1 MPVAAARALRLGGA
15 LLAVALLLLAP
26 AARAEAAQPELVMHV
41 YQLQHQ
47 SASEAMGIVV
57 PLLSSRGTVQVRP
70 GDNTLVVRDTVDAL
84 QKIMPI
90 IYSFDHPSRSV
101 DIQLWLVRATVT
113 GGVSPE
119 PPPPPLKPLPADLV
133 GSLRKSFHY
142 QEYALVGSSSV
153 SALEGEKVTFEVAK
167 DFIVRF
173 RLGTVVGE
181 QRLRL
186 SDFEVMLETATG
198 APQSLLK
205 SQLNLWLQ
213 RTMAMGLTAGQDSG
227 TALLVV
233 VRCEPSKTKVA
244 RRGQR

>member
-1 MPVAAARALRLGGA
+1 VL
-15 LLAVALLLLAP
+15 
-26 AARAEAAQPELVMHV
+26 
-41 YQLQHQ
+41 
-47 SASEAMGIVV
+47 

-70 GDNTLVVRDTVDAL
+70 GDNTLVVRDTADAL
-84 QKIMPI
+84 QKILPI
-90 IYSFDHPSRSV
+90 LYSFDHPSRSV

-119 PPPPPLKPLPADLV
+119 LPPPPPLKALPADLV

-153 SALEGEKVTFEVAK
+153 SAMEGEKVTFEVAK

-186 SDFEVMLETATG
+186 NDFEVMLETTTG

-233 VRCEPSKTKVA
+233 VRCEASKTKAA
-244 RRGQR
+244 RRGKR